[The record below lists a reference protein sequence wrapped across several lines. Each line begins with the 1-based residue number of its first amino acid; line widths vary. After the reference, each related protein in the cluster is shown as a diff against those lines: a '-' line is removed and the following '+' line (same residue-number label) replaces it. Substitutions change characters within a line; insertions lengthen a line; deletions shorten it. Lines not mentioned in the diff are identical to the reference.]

1 MNVPCFRAFVTQTN
15 VYYSDINEQPNDKCD
30 GLNNYVYNVTG

>member
-15 VYYSDINEQPNDKCD
+15 VYYSDINEQTDGKCD
-30 GLNNYVYNVTG
+30 ELNNCVDNVTD